1 MFDLRYHVTS
11 LAAVFIALLIGILVG
26 VALASHGLGNSERK
40 SLEDDIRRAQNR
52 IDALQATVDSQ
63 RKENRADSKF
73 VDNTYN
79 ALMTDRLKGKRVAV
93 LYVGSVDHPIQS
105 DLSTA
110 IRDAGGQA
118 ATRTYAVQVPVDAA
132 AIERRLGNRPALAQ
146 YAGPDHLRKLGQQL
160 GREFVS
166 GGETP
171 IWNALH
177 DMIVQEATPRFGAS
191 KRPADAV
198 VVVRS
203 ADPQTGDS
211 APFVKGLYEG
221 LGAAGVPAAGVEQS
235 NSDFTAKPVFQQAQ
249 LSTVDD
255 IDLNAGKLA
264 LAIVLSQPASRADYG
279 VNATDLLPPVTPVLT
294 PSG

>member
-40 SLEDDIRRAQNR
+40 SLEDDVRRAQNQNDR
-52 IDALQATVDSQ
+52 LRATVDALQQQD
-63 RKENRADSKF
+63 KADSSF
-73 VDNTYN
+73 VGDTYN
-79 ALMTDRLKGKRVAV
+79 ALMTDRLKDKRVAV

-105 DLSTA
+105 DIASALK
-110 IRDAGGQA
+110 DAGGGA
-118 ATRTYAVQVPVDAA
+118 PARVYAVQVPIDAA
-132 AIERRLGNRPALAQ
+132 AIDKRLGNNPALAK
-146 YAGPDHLRKLGQQL
+146 YAGSDHLRQLGQQL
-160 GREFVS
+160 GHAFVK
-166 GGETP
+166 GGNMP
-171 IWNALH
+171 VWNALH
-177 DMIVQEATPRFGAS
+177 NLIVQEATPRFGAS
-191 KRPADAV
+191 KRPVDAV
-198 VVVRS
+198 IVVRS

-221 LGAAGVPAAGVEQS
+221 LGGAGVPAVGVERS
-235 NSDFTAKPVFQQAQ
+235 KSDFSAKQVFQQAQ

-264 LAIVLSQPASRADYG
+264 LAIVLSTPASRADYG
-279 VNATDLLPPVTPVLT
+279 INASDLLPPVTPVLT

>member
-52 IDALQATVDSQ
+52 IDRLQATVDSQ
-63 RKENRADSKF
+63 RQENRSDSKF
-73 VDNTYN
+73 VDNTYS

-93 LYVGSVDHPIQS
+93 LYLGSVDHPIQS

-118 ATRTYAVQVPVDAA
+118 ATRMYAVQVPIDAA
-132 AIERRLGNRPALAQ
+132 AIEKRLGNRPALAQ
-146 YAGPDHLRKLGQQL
+146 YAGSDRLRKLGQQL

-177 DMIVQEATPRFGAS
+177 NMIVQEATPRFGTS

-203 ADPQTGDS
+203 AESPRWASSTR
-211 APFVKGLYEG
+211 
-221 LGAAGVPAAGVEQS
+221 
-235 NSDFTAKPVFQQAQ
+235 TATSRPSPSSSRHSCRP
-249 LSTVDD
+249 STTS
-255 IDLNAGKLA
+255 I
-264 LAIVLSQPASRADYG
+264 STPASSRSRSSSVSRRRVPTTA
-279 VNATDLLPPVTPVLT
+279 
-294 PSG
+294 

>member
-52 IDALQATVDSQ
+52 IDALQSTVDSVRQ
-63 RKENRADSKF
+63 DNRSDSDF
-73 VDNTYN
+73 VDKTYN

-93 LYVGSVDHPIQS
+93 LYVGSVDHGIQG
-105 DLSTA
+105 DLATA
-110 IRDAGGQA
+110 IKDAGGSTA
-118 ATRTYAVQVPVDAA
+118 SRVYAVQVPIDAA
-132 AIERRLGNRPALAQ
+132 AIEKRLGNRPALAA
-146 YAGPDHLRKLGQQL
+146 YAGKDQLRKLGREL
-160 GREFVS
+160 GHEFVN
-166 GGETP
+166 GGDTP

-177 DMIVQEATPRFGAS
+177 NMIVQEATPRFGAS

-198 VVVRS
+198 IVVRS

-221 LGAAGVPAAGVEQS
+221 VGAAGVPAVGVERS
-235 NSDFTAKPVFQQAQ
+235 KSDFTAKPVFQQAQ

-255 IDLNAGKLA
+255 IDVNAGKLA

-279 VNATDLLPPVTPVLT
+279 VNANDLLPPVTPVLT